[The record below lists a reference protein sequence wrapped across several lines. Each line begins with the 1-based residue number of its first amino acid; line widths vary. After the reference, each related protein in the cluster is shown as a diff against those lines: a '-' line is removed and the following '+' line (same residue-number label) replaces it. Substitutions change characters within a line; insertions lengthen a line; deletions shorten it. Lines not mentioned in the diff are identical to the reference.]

1 MTDIGSFLIWLTL
14 VTAAYAVVA
23 GVLAA
28 RTQRADLTLS
38 AEHAIYAAFGL
49 LLLAT
54 GYLEY
59 LFVTDR
65 FDVHYVATHSSRDLP
80 TVYKFT
86 GLWSGMQ
93 GSLLLWAF
101 LLAAFSLFAVR
112 MTRRFRGP
120 LASYATAV
128 LAGVQV
134 FFTGLLAFYENPFQA
149 LNFMPAD
156 GQGMNPLLVHP
167 AMAIHPP
174 MLYLGYVGFVVPYAF
189 AMAALIS
196 RQLDEDWIRT
206 TRRWTIVPWFFLGTG
221 QLLGAKWAYVVLGW
235 GGYWGWDPVEN
246 AALLPWLTGT
256 AYLHSV
262 MIQEKKGMLKVWNLV
277 LIMLTFTLCIY
288 GTFLTRSGVVS
299 SVHAFAQSPVGPIF
313 FGFVIIIIA
322 FSGYFLRSRLGLL
335 KSRNEFE
342 SPVSRESGFLLN
354 NLLFLTATFA
364 VFWGTMFPVI
374 SEAVTGSKIT
384 VGPPFF
390 ESIMVPV
397 GLLILALTGAGP
409 LLAWRRTSGSS
420 LRRHFTSS
428 GIFGLL
434 CGAAAFALGTHS
446 PYTLISFALCGF
458 VVGTIVAEF
467 HRGALARRS
476 SSGESYARALWV
488 LTARNRRRYGGYIV
502 HFGMVLLFLGF
513 TGNALNQEAKASL
526 KRGDSMEVGSYRL
539 VYEGYSE
546 TQNPLTVVIQ
556 SQLGVYRDATRLG
569 TMWPEQRIY
578 YKREDQQRTTEV
590 GIRSNPIED
599 LYVLYEGQNEE
610 GVAFFRAY
618 VNPLVM
624 WVWIGSLVVTLGT
637 IVAMWPDRREL
648 LRRSRIGSPYEGR
661 PREARA

>member
-1 MTDIGSFLIWLTL
+1 
-14 VTAAYAVVA
+14 
-23 GVLAA
+23 
-28 RTQRADLTLS
+28 
-38 AEHAIYAAFGL
+38 YAA
-49 LLLAT
+49 AI
-54 GYLEY
+54 
-59 LFVTDR
+59 
-65 FDVHYVATHSSRDLP
+65 
-80 TVYKFT
+80 
-86 GLWSGMQ
+86 
-93 GSLLLWAF
+93 
-101 LLAAFSLFAVR
+101 
-112 MTRRFRGP
+112 
-120 LASYATAV
+120 

-134 FFTGLLAFYENPFQA
+134 FFSGLLAFYENPFQA
-149 LNFMPAD
+149 LNFTPAD

-206 TRRWTIVPWFFLGTG
+206 TQRWTIVPWFFLGTG

-313 FGFVIIIIA
+313 FGFVLVIIA
-322 FSGYFLRSRLGLL
+322 FSGYFLQSRLSLL
-335 KSRNEFE
+335 KSRNAFE

-374 SEAVTGSKIT
+374 SEAVTGTKIT

-397 GLLILALTGAGP
+397 GLLLLALTGAGP

-420 LRRHFTSS
+420 LRKHFTSS

-434 CGAAAFALGTHS
+434 CGSAAYALGARS
-446 PYTLISFALCGF
+446 PYALISFGLCGF
-458 VVGTIVAEF
+458 VVGTIAVEF

-476 SSGESYARALWV
+476 SSGESYVKALWV
-488 LTARNRRRYGGYIV
+488 LTFRNRRRYGGYIV
-502 HFGMVLLFLGF
+502 HFGVVLLFLGF
-513 TGNALNQEAKASL
+513 TGNAFNQEAKASL
-526 KRGDSMEVGSYRL
+526 KRGDSMEVGTYRL

-546 TQNPLTVVIQ
+546 TRNPLTVVLE
-556 SQLGVYRDATRLG
+556 SQLGVYRDGTRLG

-578 YKREDQQRTTEV
+578 YKRQDQQRTTEV
-590 GIRSNPIED
+590 GIRSTPLED

-618 VNPLVM
+618 INPLVM
-624 WVWIGSLVVTLGT
+624 WVWIGSIVVTLGT
-637 IVAMWPDRREL
+637 IVAMWPDRRER
-648 LRRSRIGSPYEGR
+648 LRRSRIGSPYGER
-661 PREARA
+661 PKEASA